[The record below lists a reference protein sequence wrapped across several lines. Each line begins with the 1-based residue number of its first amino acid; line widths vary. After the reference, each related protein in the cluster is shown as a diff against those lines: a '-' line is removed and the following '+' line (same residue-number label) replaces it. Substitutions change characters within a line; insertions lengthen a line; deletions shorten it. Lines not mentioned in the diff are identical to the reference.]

1 MEIQCKYYTYLHIA
15 YFMCK
20 KRIYTYIF
28 KSMNSIKCKLNLDKK
43 RKDKKEDGDMVKIV
57 KSAPSPECR
66 KRNT

>member
-1 MEIQCKYYTYLHIA
+1 
-15 YFMCK
+15 MCK
-20 KRIYTYIF
+20 KRIYIYIF